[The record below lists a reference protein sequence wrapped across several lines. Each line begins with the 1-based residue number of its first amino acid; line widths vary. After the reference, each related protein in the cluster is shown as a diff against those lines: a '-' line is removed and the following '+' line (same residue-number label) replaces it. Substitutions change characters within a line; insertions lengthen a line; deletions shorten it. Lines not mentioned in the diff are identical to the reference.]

1 MDINVVNLSWVPCTV
16 ISQLLA
22 SLDDSQCLP
31 GGLLTRKWRESGIS
45 GECSASFCVTLDV
58 KAAVVVTWPPMHRCL
73 AYSQCNVVMLCLHYT
88 ALQDTR
94 GSSRHSS
101 EPQHPTLHPA
111 QSWLKTCN
119 LWRCGGEYLAMV
131 IITLAPECLG
141 DPLRKLIMIYEVVG
155 QTYYTFQTIIHLWQR
170 SQTKHRLKMITGW
183 SWSGSAPEVEAGRAL
198 ASAGPRLPVSSAE
211 TGEGSR
217 RVPRPLHTWWPA
229 MTWDWERHWGLSSE

>member
-119 LWRCGGEYLAMV
+119 LWRCGGEYLIMG

-155 QTYYTFQTIIHLWQR
+155 QTYYTFQTIIFTCDR
-170 SQTKHRLKMITGW
+170 GAKPNI
-183 SWSGSAPEVEAGRAL
+183 
-198 ASAGPRLPVSSAE
+198 VS
-211 TGEGSR
+211 R
-217 RVPRPLHTWWPA
+217 W
-229 MTWDWERHWGLSSE
+229 